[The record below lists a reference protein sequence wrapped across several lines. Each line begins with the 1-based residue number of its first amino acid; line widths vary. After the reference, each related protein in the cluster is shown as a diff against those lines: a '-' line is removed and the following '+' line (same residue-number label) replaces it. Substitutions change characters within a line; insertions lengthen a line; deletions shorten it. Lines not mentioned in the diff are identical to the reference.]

1 MNSSQ
6 SLQDLTS
13 GLNDGIIVKALLLT
27 LVLNTVSGVAL
38 FLYDWLILLPEEIQF
53 VWTKEHGLRPFNIL
67 YIAQRYMPFIDTVAI
82 TSIGMD
88 LTGIALTEIVL
99 TIRTWVLWKK
109 NIKLSFGLPLFYIC
123 CWIPILYAL
132 NRYLQSQTCCV
143 YSGGQ
148 SILYLCWAFL
158 TVYEIGIVYY
168 IFLFAWSAINLG
180 TSISL
185 SCFLIYDITTGHL
198 T

>member
-13 GLNDGIIVKALLLT
+13 GLNDEIIVK
-27 LVLNTVSGVAL
+27 
-38 FLYDWLILLPEEIQF
+38 
-53 VWTKEHGLRPFNIL
+53 
-67 YIAQRYMPFIDTVAI
+67 RYMPFIDTVAI
-82 TSIGMD
+82 TSIATLTTQPMDPHTCRVLSFFAGWMD

-158 TVYEIGIVYY
+158 TVYEIVYLGHWSELTKVIYRDGIIYY

-185 SCFLIYDITTGHL
+185 SCFLIYDIITGHL